1 MFSPPPPTSF
11 FFFHLDLPGN
21 NNAKKKPYVSFSSL
35 FPWQHGNVA
44 TRAVQLLFKEELQ
57 HEKEA
62 ECDEPEGYKE
72 LGEEEEEE

>member
-1 MFSPPPPTSF
+1 M
-11 FFFHLDLPGN
+11 
-21 NNAKKKPYVSFSSL
+21 
-35 FPWQHGNVA
+35 A

-72 LGEEEEEE
+72 LGEEEESAVSEGDGRRSK